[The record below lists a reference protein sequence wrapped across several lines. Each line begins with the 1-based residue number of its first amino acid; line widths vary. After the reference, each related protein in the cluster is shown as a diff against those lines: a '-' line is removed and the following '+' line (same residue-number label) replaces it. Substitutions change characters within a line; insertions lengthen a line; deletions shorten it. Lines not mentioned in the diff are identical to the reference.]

1 METRLE
7 TPEWITFD
15 ANGTLVDFN
24 LDPIIVER
32 LGPRAEQVDV
42 DELLAVAAQHRFEE
56 VLGEYRPYREILRA
70 SLKRTFEHFGFEYT
84 DEDGAAL
91 IEAVPTFGPFPDTPS
106 ALERLRTRCKL
117 CIISN
122 NEDDLIAGN
131 LEKLGVPIDRVI
143 TAEQARGYKPSLDVF
158 RYTFRELGVD
168 QDDVVHVAQGF
179 NYDIMPAHELG
190 LRRIWINRRGIQ
202 GDPAYG
208 PYHEQKDLT
217 GVPALLGID

>member
-1 METRLE
+1 MATLE
-7 TPEWITFD
+7 IPKWITFD
-15 ANGTLVDFN
+15 AYGTLVDFN
-24 LDPIIVER
+24 LNPTIIER

-42 DELLAVAAQHRFEE
+42 DKLLAAAEQNRFEE
-56 VLGEYRPYREILRA
+56 VQQGEYRPYREILRA
-70 SLKRTFEHFGFEYT
+70 SLKRTFEQFGLEYT
-84 DEDGAAL
+84 DEDGDAL
-91 IEAVPTFGPFPDTPS
+91 IAAVPTFGPFPDTPAS
-106 ALERLRTRCKL
+106 LERLRTRCKL

-122 NEDDLIAGN
+122 TQDDLIAGN
-131 LEKLGVPIDRVI
+131 LEKLGVEIDRVI

-179 NYDIMPAHELG
+179 NYDIMPAHALG
-190 LRRIWINRRGIQ
+190 LRRVWINRRGIQ

-217 GVPALLGID
+217 GVPALFGID